1 MSDDA
6 KRAGANAES
15 EPLNLRI
22 PLALA
27 EELRKFAKTL
37 PIVSKHRIA
46 VEALKL
52 GFASIQAD
60 PSILLRGA
68 VMPSTSAPATPAAP
82 APSPAVA
89 APAAPVAAP
98 PVAPVVPVADPR
110 QLPLLAPGAPVVA
123 THTTA
128 DGSSV
133 ATNVGNDNGAS
144 PAASTPKPKRTRAT
158 SPAQGTDGPVI
169 DLDALLTR
177 HLAAI
182 AAGRSERAITKA
194 AGLSES
200 TLTRWRNGHRGLTS
214 DVAAKADAA
223 LRKLGF

>member
-123 THTTA
+123 THTSTS
-128 DGSSV
+128 GLSV
-133 ATNVGNDNGAS
+133 ATVTGNDNGAA
-144 PAASTPKPKRTRAT
+144 PAKPVEA
-158 SPAQGTDGPVI
+158 PLPDI
-169 DLDALLTR
+169 DLDALKVR
-177 HLAAI
+177 VRAAI
-182 AAGRSERAITKA
+182 TAGRSERSICL
-194 AGLSES
+194 LS
-200 TLTRWRNGHRGLTS
+200 LIHI
-214 DVAAKADAA
+214 
-223 LRKLGF
+223 

>member
-1 MSDDA
+1 VVLAAED
-6 KRAGANAES
+6 RA
-15 EPLNLRI
+15 
-22 PLALA
+22 
-27 EELRKFAKTL
+27 
-37 PIVSKHRIA
+37 
-46 VEALKL
+46 
-52 GFASIQAD
+52 
-60 PSILLRGA
+60 
-68 VMPSTSAPATPAAP
+68 MP
-82 APSPAVA
+82 V
-89 APAAPVAAP
+89 
-98 PVAPVVPVADPR
+98 DPR
-110 QLPLLAPGAPVVA
+110 QLPLLAPASPVVA
-123 THTTA
+123 LHTTA